1 MTNEMLPV
9 HNSPFT
15 LHNSPLIMLSPE
27 LIKKIRRIEIRTRH
41 LVNDSFAGE
50 YHAIFKG
57 RGMEFDEV
65 RPYQPGDEVRTIDW
79 NVTARTGEP
88 FVKRFVEERELTVML
103 LVDASASGEFGT
115 VNRFKREIAAELA
128 AVVAFSAISN
138 NDKVGVLIFTDRIEL
153 YIPPRKGRRHVLR
166 LIRDLLAF
174 EPTGRQTNLRLGLDT
189 VNNLLKRRSIVF
201 LISDFLALPDSYRSA
216 LQYSN
221 RRHDVIA
228 VTIGDPREQELP
240 NVGLMALED
249 AETGQIQWVD
259 TGSRAWRQAFT
270 ERVNEL
276 KLGRDRVFRKAKVDR
291 IAITTDAEYVTP
303 LTTFFARRAK
313 RLRR

>member
-1 MTNEMLPV
+1 ML
-9 HNSPFT
+9 T
-15 LHNSPLIMLSPE
+15 PE
-27 LIKKIRRIEIRTRH
+27 LIRKIRRIEIRTRR

-65 RPYQPGDEVRTIDW
+65 RPYQPGDEVRDIDW
-79 NVTARTGEP
+79 NVTARTGDL

-103 LVDASASGEFGT
+103 VVDASGSGQFGT

-128 AVVAFSAISN
+128 AVLAFSAITN
-138 NDKVGVLIFTDRIEL
+138 NDKVGLLVFTDRVEL
-153 YIPPRKGRRHVLR
+153 FISPRKGRRHVLR

-174 EPTGRQTNLRLGLDT
+174 EPEGRGTDLKLALNM
-189 VNNLLKRRSIVF
+189 VNRVLKRSSIVF
-201 LISDFLALPDSYRSA
+201 LISDFLAPPETYRSV
-216 LQYSN
+216 LQISN

-228 VTIGDPREQELP
+228 VNVTDPREEEWP
-240 NVGLMALED
+240 KVGLLTLED
-249 AETGQIQWVD
+249 AETGQTQWVD
-259 TGSRAWRQAFT
+259 TSSRHWRESFT

-276 KLGRDRVFRKAKVDR
+276 TTARERVFRKAKVDR
-291 IAITTDAEYVTP
+291 INITTDAEYVTP
-303 LTTFFARRAK
+303 LTKFFERRVR

>member
-1 MTNEMLPV
+1 
-9 HNSPFT
+9 
-15 LHNSPLIMLSPE
+15 MLSPE
-27 LIKKIRRIEIRTRH
+27 LIKKIRRIEIRTRR

-103 LVDASASGEFGT
+103 LVDASASGKFAT

-128 AVVAFSAISN
+128 AVLAFSAISN
-138 NDKVGVLIFTDRIEL
+138 NDKIGVLIFTDRVEL
-153 YIPPRKGRRHVLR
+153 FIPPRKGRRHVLR

-174 EPTGRQTNLRLGLDT
+174 EPVGHGTNLKLGLDT
-189 VNNLLKRRSIVF
+189 INNLLKRRSILF
-201 LISDFLALPDSYRSA
+201 LISDFLTPPDSYRAA
-216 LQYSN
+216 LQFSN

-228 VTIGDPREQELP
+228 VTLSDPREQELP
-240 NVGLMALED
+240 NVGLLALED
-249 AETGQIQWVD
+249 AETGQIRWVD
-259 TGSRAWRQAFT
+259 TGSRQWRQAFI

-276 KLGRDRVFRKAKVDR
+276 KTARDRVFRKAKVDR
-291 IAITTDAEYVTP
+291 IDISTDAEYVTP
-303 LTTFFARRAK
+303 LTRFFERRAR